1 MKNALIT
8 GGARGIGSAICNRLA
23 ADGHRVFINYVKNAD
38 AAESLA
44 IKIRDNG
51 GEAYTIQADV
61 RDEVSIKKMFN
72 SIEEEYGTIDILV
85 SNANMNFTAKP
96 FLEQTWEEFSQ
107 KLNDEVYASYQTA
120 QIAAKQMASKKY
132 GRLIFIS
139 STLSEAPAPNFIAHG
154 TAKGAL
160 DSFNKYLAQELGPQ
174 GITSNIVAPGLVLTD
189 ATKEAPQEFK
199 EFIRSMTPTQ
209 KIAVPED
216 VANTVSFLANENSSH
231 ITGTYI
237 PVCGGAYLA

>member
-23 ADGHRVFINYVKNAD
+23 ADGHRVFINYVKSAD

-107 KLNDEVYASYQTA
+107 KLNDEVHASYQTA
-120 QIAAKQMASKKY
+120 
-132 GRLIFIS
+132 
-139 STLSEAPAPNFIAHG
+139 
-154 TAKGAL
+154 
-160 DSFNKYLAQELGPQ
+160 
-174 GITSNIVAPGLVLTD
+174 
-189 ATKEAPQEFK
+189 
-199 EFIRSMTPTQ
+199 
-209 KIAVPED
+209 
-216 VANTVSFLANENSSH
+216 
-231 ITGTYI
+231 
-237 PVCGGAYLA
+237 